1 MSSTELVGAYLVERA
16 RLAMFVPLALL
27 IAATAWLAAPRG
39 DESVASFV
47 ARAAQAFL
55 FVLAFRVWDDLED
68 RARDATRHP
77 ERVAVRANRPLP
89 LVGLSVLLAAT
100 GLLSF
105 FGTSTPTARLAIL
118 AGIALGLAAWYHVR
132 PAEPSRLAGMVV
144 LAKYPAIA
152 IALAPGLGELSAER
166 AAMAA
171 GALYAVACMTEYVD
185 DRSRG
190 VS

>member
-1 MSSTELVGAYLVERA
+1 MSSTELVSAYLVERA
-16 RLAMFVPLALL
+16 RLVLFVPLALL

-68 RARDATRHP
+68 RARDATWHP
-77 ERVAVRANRPLP
+77 DRVAVRTKHTLP
-89 LVGLSVLLAAT
+89 LVGLSALLAAT
-100 GLLSF
+100 GLLSLI
-105 FGTSTPTARLAIL
+105 GASAAMARLAIL
-118 AGIALGLAAWYHVR
+118 AAIALGLAAWYHAR

-152 IALAPGLGELSAER
+152 IALAPGLAELSAAR
-166 AAMAA
+166 AAIAT
-171 GALYAVACMTEYVD
+171 GVLYVVACMSEYVD